1 MLQQVKN
8 FHIERLKKT
17 KNSDPMTNSMPIF
30 QSLMTSYDSEF
41 NLVSHRPTA
50 IISTFTNTA
59 SFPPTIISTFTNTAT
74 FPPTISLQY
83 MKIICERLL
92 LLKSSVSWSKR
103 NFNLYQTVDLTFRL
117 NEFQGTDN
125 TLLGES
131 VYT

>member
-59 SFPPTIISTFTNTAT
+59 SFPPTI
-74 FPPTISLQY
+74 SLQY